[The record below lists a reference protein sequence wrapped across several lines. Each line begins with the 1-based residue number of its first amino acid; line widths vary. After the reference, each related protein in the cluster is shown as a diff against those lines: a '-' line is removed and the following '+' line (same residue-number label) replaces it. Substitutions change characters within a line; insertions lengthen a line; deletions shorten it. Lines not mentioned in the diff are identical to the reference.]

1 MNFKDFIISLII
13 SANHIADALINSLS
27 KRNLWIILVFAIVME
42 FLNVRKIM
50 KATVKSTYT
59 EVFIISGGGHV

>member
-13 SANHIADALINSLS
+13 SANHIADTLINSLS

-50 KATVKSTYT
+50 KATVKSFYT

>member
-1 MNFKDFIISLII
+1 MNFKNFIISLII
-13 SANHIADALINSLS
+13 SANHIADTLINSLS
-27 KRNLWIILVFAIVME
+27 KKNLWIILVFAIVME

-59 EVFIISGGGHV
+59 EVFIISGGAHV